1 MTVKDIANIIP
12 TMQSVALVSENIR
25 FAKKK
30 KKKMGDFVSMGAT
43 NIVGA
48 TLIKAESDFI
58 AGM

>member
-1 MTVKDIANIIP
+1 MTIKDIANIIP

-43 NIVGA
+43 NIVGT